1 MKPNQTVKHHKRRRS
16 FYRDFPVFDDKLHA
30 VGRESF
36 RESFLVE
43 SYIFDGASE
52 FAYPFVLVIVLVLA
66 RQCLCCM
73 HTSLW
78 MKISLVFQYHKIS
91 DS

>member
-1 MKPNQTVKHHKRRRS
+1 MKPNQTVKHRKRRRS

-43 SYIFDGASE
+43 SYIFTGASE
-52 FAYPFVLVIVLVLA
+52 FAYPFVIVIVLVLA
-66 RQCLCCM
+66 PVLVSYAYE
-73 HTSLW
+73 SLDENLSG
-78 MKISLVFQYHKIS
+78 ISIS
-91 DS
+91 